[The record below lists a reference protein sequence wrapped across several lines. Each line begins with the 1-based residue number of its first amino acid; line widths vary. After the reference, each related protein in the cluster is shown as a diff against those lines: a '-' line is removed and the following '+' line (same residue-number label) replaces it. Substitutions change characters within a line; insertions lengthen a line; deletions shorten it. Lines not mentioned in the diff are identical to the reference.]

1 MKNVEYRLFAAA
13 LCLAAAPLTTS
24 SAQAGVTQQLKFSAA
39 ARLEPTKVLVL
50 GSERRANADQY
61 AARQKLDAGS
71 LKQAHAASGL
81 IQCGRAHGAGQLTLA
96 NNVITTAAHVFFDER
111 GSKRARVCQFVTEVE
126 GRKRR
131 IPVDMSSI
139 VAGASKPYAVKAVND
154 WAVAR
159 LSQPLDDVKPYDLAD
174 KLAVEQ
180 TVEFVSR
187 GHSDWRDAETMSFEA
202 CRLRAQTNQ
211 LKGGAREF
219 AFDCGTGD
227 GASGGAVLAGEQHAK
242 LGAILVG
249 WRSNDPSRI
258 GPYSTTNYN
267 FVVSVEG
274 AFREAVLAAAGHE
287 AVPATAEAAAP
298 AGEKTAD
305 GDKAADSE
313 QRRSAGRD

>member
-13 LCLAAAPLTTS
+13 LCLAAAPLS
-24 SAQAGVTQQLKFSAA
+24 SSTAEAGVTQQVKFSAA

-50 GSERRANADQY
+50 GSERRANADQF
-61 AARQKLDAGS
+61 AARQKLDAGA
-71 LKQAHAASGL
+71 LKQSHAASGL

-96 NNVITTAAHVFFDER
+96 NNVITTAAHVFYDER
-111 GSKRARVCQFVTEVE
+111 GAKRARSCQFVTEVE
-126 GRKRR
+126 GKKRR
-131 IPVDMSSI
+131 IAVDMSSI
-139 VAGASKPYAVKAVND
+139 VAGSAKPYAVKAIND

-159 LSQPLDDVKPYDLAD
+159 LTQPLDDVKPYGLAD
-174 KLAVEQ
+174 QIAVEQ

-187 GHSDWRDAETMSFEA
+187 GHSDWRDAETMSFES

-227 GASGGAVLAGEQHAK
+227 GASGGAVLAGERHAD

-249 WRSNDPSRI
+249 WRSNDPSHV

-274 AFREAVLAAAGHE
+274 VFRQAVLAAAGQD
-287 AVPATAEAAAP
+287 APPATASAAP
-298 AGEKTAD
+298 AG
-305 GDKAADSE
+305 DKAAAERD

>member
-13 LCLAAAPLTTS
+13 LCLAAAPLS
-24 SAQAGVTQQLKFSAA
+24 STAEAGVTQQVKFSAA

-50 GSERRANADQY
+50 GSEHRANADQY
-61 AARQKLDAGS
+61 AARQKLDAGA
-71 LKQAHAASGL
+71 LKQSHAASGL
-81 IQCGRAHGAGQLTLA
+81 IQCGRAHGAGQLTLS

-111 GSKRARVCQFVTEVE
+111 GAKRARVCQFVTEVD
-126 GRKRR
+126 GKKRR
-131 IPVDMSSI
+131 IAVDMSSI
-139 VAGASKPYAVKAVND
+139 VAGSAKPYAVKAIND

-159 LSQPLDDVKPYDLAD
+159 LAQPLDDVKPYELAD
-174 KLAVEQ
+174 QLAVEQ

-227 GASGGAVLAGEQHAK
+227 GASGGAVLAGEQRAK

-249 WRSNDPSRI
+249 WRSNAPTKLVPFS
-258 GPYSTTNYN
+258 PTHYN
-267 FVVSVEG
+267 FVVSIEG
-274 AFREAVLAAAGHE
+274 EFRNAVNNAA
-287 AVPATAEAAAP
+287 
-298 AGEKTAD
+298 
-305 GDKAADSE
+305 
-313 QRRSAGRD
+313 RRLVCAN